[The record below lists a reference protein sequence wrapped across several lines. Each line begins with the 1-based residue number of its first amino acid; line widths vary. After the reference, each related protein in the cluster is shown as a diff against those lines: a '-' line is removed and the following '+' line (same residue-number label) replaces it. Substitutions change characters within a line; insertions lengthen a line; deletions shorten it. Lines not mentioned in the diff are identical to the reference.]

1 MQTWQA
7 LLGDQ
12 DVIAAR
18 FDVYDKDRSGELDAS
33 QVAEVL
39 KDLNGGTAATEDEV
53 KWVIDSTDGR
63 VVRDHLKM
71 AAAQDVARILT
82 CLFTLS
88 PSGLVCTQDRPA
100 SGSLTKDE
108 LKVAVAV
115 WYTRV
120 AEKKSSACTIL

>member
-18 FDVYDKDRSGELDAS
+18 FDDYDNDGSGELDAS

-39 KDLNGGTAATEDEV
+39 KDLNGGTAPTEDEV

-63 VVRDHLKM
+63 VVTDDLQL
-71 AAAQDVARILT
+71 AVAQD
-82 CLFTLS
+82 S
-88 PSGLVCTQDRPA
+88 
-100 SGSLTKDE
+100 
-108 LKVAVAV
+108 
-115 WYTRV
+115 TRH
-120 AEKKSSACTIL
+120 AKY